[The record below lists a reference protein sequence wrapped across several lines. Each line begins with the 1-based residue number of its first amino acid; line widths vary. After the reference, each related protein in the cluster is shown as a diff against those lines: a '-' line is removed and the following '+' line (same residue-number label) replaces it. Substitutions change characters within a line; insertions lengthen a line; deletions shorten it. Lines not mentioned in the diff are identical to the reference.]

1 MSDNT
6 KTPDSL
12 KHRAI
17 RSFVIRAGRMTAGQQ
32 RALEQMWPRCGI
44 DFEPVI
50 TQPSTWFGNE
60 HPITLEIGFGMGDS
74 LAELARL
81 APERNFL
88 GIEVH
93 EPGVGRLLMKA
104 QEEGLENLRVSKH
117 DAVEVLRQQIADHSI
132 DRILI
137 FFPDPWHKK
146 RHHKR
151 RLIQPDFVQLLA
163 SKLRHGGRLH
173 LATDWENYAEQ
184 MLEVL
189 GASADFENLAP
200 DGGYSPRPE
209 DRPVTKFERRGHRLG
224 HGTWDLLFTRR

>member
-1 MSDNT
+1 MSDDEKN
-6 KTPDSL
+6 PENL
-12 KHRAI
+12 RHRAI
-17 RSFVIRAGRMTAGQQ
+17 RSFVIRAGRMTGGQQ

-50 TQPSTWFGNE
+50 TQPSAWFGNQQ
-60 HPITLEIGFGMGDS
+60 PVTLEIGFGMGDS
-74 LAELARL
+74 LVELARL

-104 QEEGLENLRVSKH
+104 QEERLENLRVSKH
-117 DAVEVLRQQIADHSI
+117 DAVEVLKQQIPDHSI

-146 RHHKR
+146 KHNKR
-151 RLIQPDFVQLLA
+151 RLIQPPFVALLTL
-163 SKLRHGGRLH
+163 KLKPGGTLH

-189 GASADFENLAP
+189 SASPEFENLCA